1 MPIIMSYN
9 FIKINNDDEL
19 YNRISNV
26 MKRWEITPDEATEL
40 IISVETTQDIYIK
53 SLVKKYLFLYK
64 IKRVK
69 TKIKNDIV
77 ALEKYK

>member
-1 MPIIMSYN
+1 MSHN
-9 FIKINNDDEL
+9 FIKISNDDEL

-40 IISVETTQDIYIK
+40 IISVETAQNIYIK
-53 SLVKKYLFLYK
+53 SLVKKYVFLYK
-64 IKRVK
+64 IKRAK

-77 ALEKYK
+77 ALEKYG

>member
-1 MPIIMSYN
+1 MSYN
-9 FIKINNDDEL
+9 FIKISNDDEL

-26 MKRWEITPDEATEL
+26 MKRWEITPKEATEL
-40 IISVETTQDIYIK
+40 IISVETAQNIYIK

-64 IKRVK
+64 IKRAK

>member
-1 MPIIMSYN
+1 MSYN
-9 FIKINNDDEL
+9 FIKIRNDDEL

-26 MKRWEITPDEATEL
+26 MKRWGITPKEATEL

-53 SLVKKYLFLYK
+53 SLVKKYVFLYK
-64 IKRVK
+64 IKRAK

-77 ALEKYK
+77 ALKKYG